1 MQTATPIL
9 HARLK
14 LVLVFFFTY
23 QFSYAQFVYES
34 FQYGIGPGKLDSLSA
49 SWSAHRGGGNNT
61 IKYEPSSL
69 IAPIGLPQDSGGC
82 ARFIGGAGSREDL
95 NRSFT
100 PQNTGAIYISFL
112 VNIDSTNGE
121 YFFHL
126 NPFTHI
132 GRIFTRKQNNQLQIA
147 CSKIGTPITYNGN
160 YQFNA
165 SYLLVLKY
173 EFVAGTANDTVS
185 LWVLSEPSST
195 EAEAGIP
202 NNKDH
207 SGNDPANIFAACIR
221 QGTNMVNGRID
232 ELRIAQN
239 WEDAVGTSVWN
250 GSIWQGPPPNAQTN
264 VKIMGNF
271 TPDTTFRVNNMHIN
285 GNQKL
290 TLNGKELH
298 LYGKLSGV
306 GKVAGL
312 NNAGIQIYSE
322 AGTLLI
328 DSAQASFKTL
338 QLHPN
343 ASLILASTLKL
354 QPGLNAGT
362 LTLNSH
368 ASLQTNNHL
377 VFQSNAFGSAR
388 LASLGS
394 GAVLSGKITV
404 EKYIPARRAFRF
416 LSTPVTTE
424 NGLINAWQQ
433 QIHITGNGLGFDS
446 TASKNPSLFSLNV
459 ATQNWQAFTNSVTE
473 NLMQGH
479 GYRLLVRGDRSINLF
494 SNIAT
499 PTAVVLA
506 ATGFHQTG
514 DKTYNASSTPA
525 IGDSIGAWSLIG
537 NPFPSSINWD
547 WVSKINIANTYYTW
561 RAQGGSNNRG
571 AYVNYNALGQTSSD
585 GNINGIISSGAAV
598 MIKTIGNNPSLT
610 IKESDKVATNEGSHI
625 LGKNTLPSLRIKLY
639 EYDSVL
645 TDALFIY
652 AQTNAVNTKDVFDSE
667 KWMNPGT
674 SLYSVDSLN
683 NAYSIMAI
691 SQNQMPKKI
700 SLKLTNTEIKSYQ
713 FKIHANNLFE
723 KNWWL
728 IDQYLGKEILLDTFT
743 QYVFEITENKASLDE
758 NRFILNKEI
767 GLNNSIVET
776 DLPSFNLYPNPSKGQ
791 FQLSTAQ
798 YQDHTINYAIS
809 NLQGQ
814 ILHTGE
820 LPDNKKIDC
829 NGIGSGL
836 FILNLQTDKYALSFK
851 IMIE

>member
-1 MQTATPIL
+1 MQPSTPIL
-9 HARLK
+9 QARLK
-14 LVLVFFFTY
+14 LLLVLLFSY
-23 QFSYAQFVYES
+23 QFSEAQFVYES
-34 FQYGIGPGKLDSLSA
+34 FQYGLIPGPIDSLSA

-61 IKYEPSSL
+61 IKYEPTGL
-69 IAPIGLPQDSGGC
+69 IAPIGLPKDSGGC

-100 PQNTGAIYISFL
+100 PQNTGVIYFSFL
-112 VNIDSTNGE
+112 VNLDSTNGE

-126 NPFTHI
+126 NTFTHI
-132 GRIFTRKQNNQLQIA
+132 ARIFTRKQNNQLQIA
-147 CSKIGTPITYNGN
+147 CSKTGTPITYNGT

-165 SYLLVLKY
+165 TYLVVIKY
-173 EFVAGTANDTVS
+173 EFVTGTANDTAS
-185 LWVLSEPSST
+185 LWVLSEPSVT

-207 SGNDPANIFAACIR
+207 LGNDPANIFAACIR

-239 WEDAVGTSVWN
+239 WEDAVGTSIWN
-250 GSIWQGPPPNAQTN
+250 GSNWQGPPPNAQTN

-271 TPDTTFRVNNMHIN
+271 SPDTTFSVHNIHLNS
-285 GNQKL
+285 NQKL

-298 LYGKLSGV
+298 LHGKVSGA

-312 NNAGIQIYSE
+312 NSAGIQIYSE

-328 DSAQASFKTL
+328 DSAHATFKTI

-343 ASLILASTLKL
+343 ASLILGSTLKL
-354 QPGLNAGT
+354 QPGLTAGT

-368 ASLQTNNHL
+368 ATIQTNNHL

-394 GAVLSGKITV
+394 GAVLSGKISV

-416 LSTPVTTE
+416 LSAPVTTE
-424 NGLINAWQQ
+424 NGLFNAWQQ
-433 QIHITGNGLGFDS
+433 QIHITGNGPGFDS
-446 TASKNPSLFSLNV
+446 TASKNPSIFGLNV
-459 ATQNWQAFTNSVTE
+459 ATQNWQAYSNSLTE
-473 NLMQGH
+473 NLVQGH

-494 SNIAT
+494 SNIAP
-499 PTAVVLA
+499 PTAVVLT

-514 DKTYNASSTPA
+514 DKTYNASSNPA
-525 IGDSIGAWSLIG
+525 ISDSLEGWSLIG

-561 RAQGGSNNRG
+561 RAQGGSNNIG
-571 AYVNYNALGQTSSD
+571 AYVNYNAIGQTSSD

-598 MIKTIGNNPSLT
+598 MVKTIGNNPSLT
-610 IKESDKVATNEGSHI
+610 IKESDKVAANEGSQI
-625 LGKNTLPSLRIKLY
+625 LGKNTLPSWRIKLY
-639 EYDSVL
+639 EFDSVL

-652 AQTNAVNTKDVFDSE
+652 AQTNAENTKDVFDSE
-667 KWMNPGT
+667 KLMNPGT

-683 NAYSIMAI
+683 NTYSIMAI
-691 SQNQMPKKI
+691 SQTQMPQKI
-700 SLKLTNTEIKSYQ
+700 SLKLINTETKSYQ
-713 FKIHANNLFE
+713 FKIHANNLLE

-743 QYVFEITENKASLDE
+743 QYVFEITENKGSLNE
-758 NRFILNKEI
+758 NRFVLSREI
-767 GLNNSIVET
+767 GLNNSLAET
-776 DLPSFNLYPNPSKGQ
+776 NLPSFNVYPNPSKGQ
-791 FQLSTAQ
+791 FQLSTSH
-798 YQDHTINYAIS
+798 YQDHTINYVIS

-814 ILHTGE
+814 ILQLGE
-820 LPDNKKIDC
+820 LPTTKKIDC
-829 NGIGSGL
+829 SGIGSGL
-836 FILNLQTDKYALSFK
+836 FILSLQSEKFALSFK